1 MRLRG
6 PHRRPVRA
14 AFTLSE
20 LLVVLGI
27 LGLLAAMIFPA
38 LSKAKG
44 KTRSVQ
50 CQNNLKQLNLANASY
65 TDANGEALPL
75 AIYRPQPVGT
85 PGEQVY
91 SFDDQLYEY
100 LGKNLTAAEK
110 QANRIP
116 LAKRSRVL
124 LCPEDK
130 AEPHPSFTTPETWRR
145 TYSMSEANMG
155 GVNYG
160 QPLLSL
166 KDGGVGLY
174 YSSFWGPPI
183 NTLVQTAILREHQIG
198 SPMTT
203 LLFVERPDSR
213 NFAGND
219 HFSVTRG
226 TSNQL
231 YAIGGN
237 RAKGYHGG
245 SFVYAYCDGHI
256 EVKDPKGTWGRL
268 GLSGAWAGE
277 WTMRTD
283 D

>member
-1 MRLRG
+1 MKLR
-6 PHRRPVRA
+6 PHFPSRWPA
-14 AFTLSE
+14 AFTLLE
-20 LLVVLGI
+20 LLVVMGI
-27 LGLLAAMIFPA
+27 IALLMGMILPVV
-38 LSKAKG
+38 SKSKG
-44 KTRSVQ
+44 KTRTVQ
-50 CQNNLKQLNLANASY
+50 CQNNLKQLNLANAAYVDS
-65 TDANGEALPL
+65 NNEAFPL

-116 LAKRSRVL
+116 LAKRTKVL
-124 LCPEDK
+124 TCPEDD
-130 AEPHPSFTTPETWRR
+130 AAPHPSFTTTNTWRR

-155 GVNYG
+155 GINYG
-160 QPLLSL
+160 QPLQTLME
-166 KDGGVGLY
+166 GGVGVY
-174 YSSFWGPPI
+174 YSSFWGPAI
-183 NTLVQTAILREHQIG
+183 NALVPAAVLREPRVA

-203 LLFVERPDSR
+203 LLFVERPDAR

-237 RAKGYHGG
+237 KAKAYHGG
-245 SFVYAYCDGHI
+245 KFVYAYVDGHI
-256 EVKDPKGTWGRL
+256 AVTEPKATWGRF
-268 GLSGAWAGE
+268 GMSNPWAGD

>member
-1 MRLRG
+1 MKTARLAMRPAIR
-6 PHRRPVRA
+6 
-14 AFTLSE
+14 AFTLVE
-20 LLVVLGI
+20 LLVVIGI
-27 LGLLAAMIFPA
+27 LGLLMGMILPV
-38 LSKAKG
+38 LSKAKA
-44 KTRSVQ
+44 KSRTVQ

-65 TDANGEALPL
+65 TDSNSDALPL

-116 LAKRSRVL
+116 LAKRSSVL
-124 LCPEDK
+124 LCPEDR
-130 AEPHPSFTTPETWRR
+130 AAPHPSFTTPETWRR

-166 KDGGVGLY
+166 KDGGVGIY

-183 NTLVQTAILREHQIG
+183 NTLLPAAVLREHQIG
-198 SPMTT
+198 SPQTT
-203 LLFVERPDSR
+203 LLFVERPDAR

-231 YAIGGN
+231 YGLGGN
-237 RAKGYHGG
+237 KAKAYHEGK
-245 SFVYAYCDGHI
+245 FVYAYCDGHI
-256 EVKDPKGTWGRL
+256 AVLEPRQTWGAF
-268 GLSGAWAGE
+268 GAVNPWAGD
-277 WTMRTD
+277 WTLRTD

>member
-1 MRLRG
+1 MKPWRFPFSQRQ
-6 PHRRPVRA
+6 R
-14 AFTLSE
+14 AFTLVE

-27 LGLLAAMIFPA
+27 LGLLMAMILPA
-38 LSKAKG
+38 LGKAKG
-44 KTRSVQ
+44 KSRTVQ

-65 TDANGEALPL
+65 VDANGDALPL
-75 AIYRPQPVGT
+75 SIYRPQPVGT

-100 LGKNLTAAEK
+100 LGKKLTPAEM

-116 LAKRSRVL
+116 IAKRTSVL

-130 AEPHPSFTTPETWRR
+130 AAPNPNFTTPETWRR

-166 KDGGVGLY
+166 KDGGVGIY
-174 YSSFWGPPI
+174 YSSFWGPAI
-183 NTLVQTAILREHQIG
+183 NALVPAAVLREHQIG

-231 YAIGGN
+231 YGIGGN
-237 RAKGYHGG
+237 SAKAYHGG
-245 SFVYAYCDGHI
+245 KFVYAYCDGHI
-256 EVKDPKGTWGRL
+256 AVLEPKQT
-268 GLSGAWAGE
+268 
-277 WTMRTD
+277 
-283 D
+283 

>member
-1 MRLRG
+1 MKTRFVQLGRG
-6 PHRRPVRA
+6 VR
-14 AFTLSE
+14 AFTLIE

-27 LGLLAAMIFPA
+27 IALLMGMILPA
-38 LSKAKG
+38 TAKAKG
-44 KTRSVQ
+44 KSRTVQ
-50 CQNNLKQLNLANASY
+50 CQNNLKQLNLANAAYVGS
-65 TDANGEALPL
+65 NNEALPL

-110 QANRIP
+110 QADRIP
-116 LAKRSRVL
+116 LAKRSKVL
-124 LCPEDK
+124 TCPEDK
-130 AEPHPSFTTPETWRR
+130 AEPHASFTTTNTWRR

-155 GVNYG
+155 GIQYG
-160 QPLLSL
+160 QPLQSL
-166 KDGGVGLY
+166 MDGGVGVY
-174 YSSFWGPPI
+174 YSSFWGPAI
-183 NTLVQTAILREHQIG
+183 NALVPAAVLREPRIG
-198 SPMTT
+198 SPQTT

-231 YAIGGN
+231 FGIGGN
-237 RAKGYHGG
+237 KAKAYHGG
-245 SFVYAYCDGHI
+245 KFVYAYADGHI
-256 EVKDPKGTWGRL
+256 AVTEPKATWGKR
-268 GLSGAWAGE
+268 GLAFPWAGD

>member
-1 MRLRG
+1 
-6 PHRRPVRA
+6 
-14 AFTLSE
+14 
-20 LLVVLGI
+20 
-27 LGLLAAMIFPA
+27 
-38 LSKAKG
+38 
-44 KTRSVQ
+44 
-50 CQNNLKQLNLANASY
+50 
-65 TDANGEALPL
+65 
-75 AIYRPQPVGT
+75 
-85 PGEQVY
+85 
-91 SFDDQLYEY
+91 
-100 LGKNLTAAEK
+100 
-110 QANRIP
+110 
-116 LAKRSRVL
+116 

-130 AEPHPSFTTPETWRR
+130 AEPNPSFTTTNTWRR

-155 GVNYG
+155 GMNYG

-183 NTLVQTAILREHQIG
+183 NALVQNAVLREHQIG
-198 SPMTT
+198 SPLTT

-245 SFVYAYCDGHI
+245 SFVYSYCDGHI
-256 EVKDPKGTWGRL
+256 EVKDPKATWGRL
-268 GLSGAWAGE
+268 GLTGQWAGE

>member
-1 MRLRG
+1 MNPVALRF
-6 PHRRPVRA
+6 RSLDR
-14 AFTLSE
+14 AFTLVE
-20 LLVVLGI
+20 LLVVIGI
-27 LGLLAAMIFPA
+27 LGLLMGMILPAM
-38 LSKAKG
+38 SKAKA
-44 KTRSVQ
+44 KTRTVQ

-65 TDANGEALPL
+65 VDSNSDALPL

-85 PGEQVY
+85 PGEQIY

-100 LGKNLTAAEK
+100 LGKKLTPAEQ
-110 QANRIP
+110 QASRIP
-116 LAKRSRVL
+116 LAKRSSVL

-130 AEPHPSFTTPETWRR
+130 AAPHPSFTTPETWRR

-155 GVNYG
+155 GVQYG

-183 NTLVQTAILREHQIG
+183 NTLVQAAVLRDHQIG

-231 YAIGGN
+231 YGIGGN
-237 RAKGYHGG
+237 KAQAYHAGK
-245 SFVYAYCDGHI
+245 FVYSYCDGHI
-256 EVKDPKGTWGRL
+256 EVKEPKQTWGRF
-268 GLSGAWAGE
+268 GQVNPWAGE